1 MYLIS
6 ALAQYKM
13 DAFTLIFVATS
24 KKELTSF
31 SDKRKKNLLDAI
43 FALYRPD
50 SGKTEV

>member
-31 SDKRKKNLLDAI
+31 SDRRKKKAFGCNICSVQTRLW
-43 FALYRPD
+43 
-50 SGKTEV
+50 KN